1 MTFDNILNLLD
12 PAEKQTLES
21 IVAKRPELKQG
32 WLRQDDYSRKLD
44 EFKTKENSFTQ
55 VQELANQWNTWAENN
70 WNPETNSTKTEL
82 ALATRIQELEAQ
94 GTQMTFDEINK
105 LIVDKGLM
113 SKTDFE
119 SVLSQKEKSI
129 NDSFQ
134 GSAYV
139 AAKLAEISSRHTLE
153 FREPFKA
160 TEFLGKVSEYGVSDL
175 DKAHDMFVSEI
186 RNKREEEKMAEKIKQ
201 VEAEALARGRQE
213 ALENFQAS
221 HGMSAT
227 PTNDSNNDIGYSLQQ
242 KLAGQ
247 SNEDAIPEGRSVAQF
262 AEQKYREQQFKSA

>member
-12 PAEKQTLES
+12 PTDKQTFES
-21 IVAKRPELKQG
+21 IVAKRPEIRQG
-32 WLRQDDYSRKLD
+32 WMRQDDYSRKLD
-44 EFKTKENSFTQ
+44 EFKAKEGSFSA
-55 VQELANQWNTWAENN
+55 VSELANQWNQWAENN

-119 SVLSQKEKSI
+119 SVLTQKEKAI

-153 FREPFKA
+153 FKEPFKA
-160 TEFLGKVSEYGVSDL
+160 TEFLTKVGEYGVSDL
-175 DKAHDMFVSEI
+175 DKAHDMFVSVA
-186 RNKREEEKMAEKIKQ
+186 NSTL
-201 VEAEALARGRQE
+201 VE
-213 ALENFQAS
+213 
-221 HGMSAT
+221 
-227 PTNDSNNDIGYSLQQ
+227 PVY
-242 KLAGQ
+242 
-247 SNEDAIPEGRSVAQF
+247 
-262 AEQKYREQQFKSA
+262 EQLH

>member
-12 PAEKQTLES
+12 PTDKEVFES
-21 IVAKRPELKQG
+21 IVAKRPEIKQG
-32 WLRQDDYSRKLD
+32 WMRQDDYSRKLD
-44 EFKTKENSFTQ
+44 GFKSVEA
-55 VQELANQWNTWAENN
+55 LANQWNEWAENN

-119 SVLSQKEKSI
+119 SVLSQKEKAI

-153 FREPFKA
+153 FKEPFKA
-160 TEFLGKVSEYGVSDL
+160 TEFLSKVSEYGVSDL
-175 DKAHDMFVSEI
+175 DKAHDMFVSDI
-186 RNKREEEKMAEKIKQ
+186 RSKRDEEKMTERIKQ
-201 VEAEALARGRQE
+201 VEADALARGKEEAMKAYQE
-213 ALENFQAS
+213 SLGA
-221 HGMSAT
+221 GAT

-242 KLAGQ
+242 KLAGVA
-247 SNEDAIPEGRSVAQF
+247 NADAIPEGRSVAQF
-262 AEQKYREQQFKSA
+262 AAQKFREEKFNAA

>member
-12 PAEKQTLES
+12 PTDKEVFES
-21 IVAKRPELKQG
+21 IMAKRPEIKQG
-32 WLRQDDYSRKLD
+32 WMRQDDYSRKLD
-44 EFKTKENSFTQ
+44 SFKSVEQ
-55 VQELANQWNTWAENN
+55 LANQWNEWAENN

-113 SKTDFE
+113 SKSDFD
-119 SVLSQKEKSI
+119 SVLSQKEKAI

-153 FREPFKA
+153 FQEPFKA
-160 TEFLGKVSEYGVSDL
+160 TEFLTKVGEYGVSDL
-175 DKAHDMFVSEI
+175 DKAHDMFVSDI
-186 RNKREEEKMAEKIKQ
+186 RNKRDEQKMAERIKQ
-201 VEAEALARGRQE
+201 VETDALARGKEE
-213 ALENFQAS
+213 ALKAYQESLGQ
-221 HGMSAT
+221 GVT
-227 PTNDSNNDIGYSLQQ
+227 PTNDSSNDIGYSLQH
-242 KLAGQ
+242 KLAGVA
-247 SNEDAIPEGRSVAQF
+247 NENAIPEGRSVAQY
-262 AEQKYREQQFKSA
+262 AAQKYREEQFKTA